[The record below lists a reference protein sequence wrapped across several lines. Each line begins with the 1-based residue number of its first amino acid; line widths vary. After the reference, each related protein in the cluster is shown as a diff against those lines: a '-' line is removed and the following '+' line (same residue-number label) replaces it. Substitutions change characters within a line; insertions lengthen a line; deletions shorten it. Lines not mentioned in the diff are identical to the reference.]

1 MALVTT
7 RTAPFCAALL
17 ATLIGICSGC
27 SVPRYV
33 ATPDQAN
40 GTRKMYQE
48 GLELLVSKKKHSA
61 VTAGLR
67 RLTEKEKHMQL
78 ILLVQNR
85 GSEAFNVKPTQI
97 DVLFEQKG
105 TSKVLPIYPPSEAV
119 AKITFDER
127 LTAALNAAA
136 ATYNQNTEIDTE
148 ANANLAQGNAL
159 AAIADGKSVRSTLLR
174 KETLFAGDEVAGAAY
189 FALKDRGRLTIKIP
203 AGQDTHTFYFEAQE
217 N

>member
-1 MALVTT
+1 MLLVALI
-7 RTAPFCAALL
+7 A
-17 ATLIGICSGC
+17 ICSGC
-27 SVPRYV
+27 SVPKYV
-33 ATPDQAN
+33 ASSNQVE
-40 GTRKMYQE
+40 GTRKVYQE
-48 GLELLVSKKKHSA
+48 GLELLISQKKHSA

-78 ILLVQNR
+78 ILLVQNH

-105 TSKVLPIYPPSEAV
+105 TSEVLPIYPPREAV

-159 AAIADGKSVRSTLLR
+159 AAIAEGKSVQSTLLR
-174 KETLFAGDEVAGAAY
+174 KETLFANDQIAGAAY
-189 FALKDRGRLTIKIP
+189 FALKDRGRLTIKVP
-203 AGQDTHTFYFEAQE
+203 TGQDTHTFYFEAQE